1 VQDHTDTNPAAEAAA
16 EPFAT
21 VNAQV
26 LDSLAAIQALTK
38 GAADN
43 PAAAMVELASAQAIA
58 LGQLQAVIRQQADA
72 TIASATTAAACAQIL
87 GAPLP
92 PGPGAHSPNSAIVA
106 VYEQQARLAVDV
118 LKARVVQAGQD
129 AEAATAALARIAAA
143 VAAPSPKPAAA
154 EQ

>member
-1 VQDHTDTNPAAEAAA
+1 
-16 EPFAT
+16 
-21 VNAQV
+21 

>member
-1 VQDHTDTNPAAEAAA
+1 VQDHTDPNPAAEAAA

-92 PGPGAHSPNSAIVA
+92 PGPGAHSPNVA